1 MRSVLIWSLAVL
13 APTVRADCTS
23 SPLLNTALKIFGVDS
38 IDDLPG
44 AILNDVQT
52 ACANGNCPNVTLP
65 GCASESVDDLLCEVP
80 VFDTTVKLGTDV
92 ICDVACL
99 PLFLI
104 PHCKEKCEKELSLE
118 ITGDFERLTHLV
130 SSLVINQFDLDC
142 QGNGLTS
149 PLAFNASTVVGIQDL
164 GLRLKIHTSDLG
176 IGTTTTID
184 LSQLKVIVSL
194 PLSGSVQC
202 GLLKRQKNITIEV
215 GKAHVDS
222 FDLNLDV
229 NNNAIHDVSKIVCLG
244 LPFCEHT
251 IQGAI
256 DDAITLVINTFAPG
270 VLGRIITPVGQAVM
284 DGLECPGSIETEAL
298 V

>member
-1 MRSVLIWSLAVL
+1 MRSVLTWSLAVL
-13 APTVRADCTS
+13 APTVRADCS
-23 SPLLNTALKIFGVDS
+23 SPLVDTALKYFGVDS
-38 IDDLPG
+38 IEDLPG
-44 AILNDVQT
+44 TILNDVQT
-52 ACANGNCPNVTLP
+52 ACTNGNCPNVTLP

-92 ICDVACL
+92 ICDVACFAPQL
-99 PLFLI
+99 LF
-104 PHCKEKCEKELSLE
+104 PNCKADCEKELSLQ
-118 ITGDFERLTHLV
+118 ITGDFERLSHLV

-142 QGNGLTS
+142 HGNGLTS

-164 GLRLKIHTSDLG
+164 GLSLKIHTLDLS

-215 GKAHVDS
+215 GEAHVDS

-229 NNNAIHDVSKIVCLG
+229 NNNVIHDVSKVVCLG
-244 LPFCEHT
+244 LPFCENT

-256 DDAITLVINTFAPG
+256 DDAITLVIKTFVPG
-270 VLGRIITPVGQAVM
+270 ELGKIITPVLQSVT
-284 DGLECPGSIETEAL
+284 DGLECPGSIETDTL